1 MFKVCKTDANQKL
14 IKLKK
19 NRLYAGSWVNVIN
32 PTNEELEKISAWIK
46 WDVDALKT
54 SLDID
59 ERSRIEQDGK
69 NFMVI
74 INLPLLD
81 DEGQFDTLPCS
92 MVFTS
97 KNIVTLCSRENRILG
112 SFTKANSG
120 TFDTKDTTKMLL
132 NILYKATQ
140 FYLRYLKIINRK
152 TESIEY
158 SLRNTTNNKELFQ
171 LMEIQKSLVYFTT
184 ALRDNQLVLQ
194 KLIRLVKAK
203 TISSILP
210 FNEDD
215 IDLLEDIMIENK
227 QAIEMVD
234 MHRTILESMMDGFAS
249 VINNN
254 VNQVMKFLAA
264 ITIILSIPTML
275 ASFWGM
281 NVDLPL
287 KDTNFGFW
295 YVIAISTILTILVI
309 LFFRKKKMF

>member
-1 MFKVCKTDANQKL
+1 MFKICRTDANKKL
-14 IKLKK
+14 VKLKK
-19 NRLYAGSWVNVIN
+19 NRLYPGSWINVIN
-32 PTNEELEKISAWIK
+32 PSNEEIEKIATWID
-46 WDVDALKT
+46 WDVDIIKT

-59 ERSRIEQDGK
+59 ERSRIELDGR

-74 INLPLLD
+74 VNLPLLD

-92 MVFTS
+92 MVFTP
-97 KNIVTLCSRENRILG
+97 KNFVTLCSRENRIIG
-112 SFTKANSG
+112 SFTKSTAN
-120 TFDTKDTTKMLL
+120 TFDTKNKTKMML

-158 SLRNTTNNKELFQ
+158 NLRNTTNNKELFQ

-184 ALRDNQLVLQ
+184 ALRDNQLILQ
-194 KLIRLVKAK
+194 KLLRMVRAK
-203 TISSILP
+203 TINHVLNFS
-210 FNEDD
+210 EDD

-281 NVDLPL
+281 NVDVPL
-287 KDTNFGFW
+287 SDGRYGFW
-295 YVIAISTILTILVI
+295 YVVTASTILTILVI

>member
-32 PTNEELEKISAWIK
+32 PTNEELEKISAWVK

-120 TFDTKDTTKMLL
+120 SFDTKDTTKMLL

-194 KLIRLVKAK
+194 KLIRLVRAK
-203 TISSILP
+203 TINSILP
-210 FNEDD
+210 FSEDD

-295 YVIAISTILTILVI
+295 YVIAISTILTVLVI

>member
-1 MFKVCKTDANQKL
+1 MFKVSKTDANGKL
-14 IKLKK
+14 LKLKK
-19 NRLYAGSWVNVIN
+19 NRLYPGSWINLIN
-32 PTNEELEKISAWIK
+32 PTNEELEKLSKWID
-46 WDVDALKT
+46 WDVDTLKS

-59 ERSRIEQDGK
+59 ERSRIEHEGN

-74 INLPLLD
+74 VNLPLLD
-81 DEGQFDTLPCS
+81 DDGHFDTLPCS
-92 MVFTS
+92 MIFTP
-97 KNIVTLCSRENRILG
+97 KNFITLCSRENRILG
-112 SFTKANSG
+112 AFTKATAS
-120 TFDTKDTTKMLL
+120 TFDTRNKTGLMLS
-132 NILYKATQ
+132 ILYKSTQ

-158 SLRNTTNNKELFQ
+158 NLRNTTNNEELFL

-194 KLIRLVKAK
+194 KLLRMIKVK
-203 TISSILP
+203 TINNLVAFS
-210 FNEDD
+210 EDD
-215 IDLLEDIMIENK
+215 IDVLEDIMIENK

-281 NVDLPL
+281 NLGVPL
-287 KDTNFGFW
+287 TRSEYGFW
-295 YVIAISTILTILVI
+295 YVVATSILLTVLVI

>member
-19 NRLYAGSWVNVIN
+19 NRLYAGSWINVIN
-32 PTNEELEKISAWIK
+32 PSSEELEKISAWIK

-59 ERSRIEQDGK
+59 ERSRIEQEGK

-92 MVFTS
+92 MVFTH
-97 KNIVTLCSRENRILG
+97 KNMVTLCSRENRIIG
-112 SFTKANSG
+112 SFTKATSNS
-120 TFDTKDTTKMLL
+120 FDTKKPTKMLL
-132 NILYKATQ
+132 SILYKATQ

-194 KLIRLVKAK
+194 KLIRMVRAK

>member
-1 MFKVCKTDANQKL
+1 MFKVCKTDAQKKI

-19 NRLYAGSWVNVIN
+19 NRLYPGSWINMIN
-32 PTNEELEKISAWIK
+32 PSNEELEKIAGWID
-46 WDVDALKT
+46 WDVETLKS

-59 ERSRIEQDGK
+59 ERSRIEHDEQ

-74 INLPLLD
+74 VNLPLLD
-81 DEGQFDTLPCS
+81 DDGQFDTVPCS
-92 MVFTS
+92 MIFTP
-97 KNIVTLCSRENRILG
+97 KNFVTLCPRENRIIG
-112 SFTKANSG
+112 AFTRATAS
-120 TFDTKDTTKMLL
+120 TFDTRNKMRLML
-132 NILYKATQ
+132 SILYKTTQ

-152 TESIEY
+152 TDSIEY
-158 SLRNTTNNKELFQ
+158 NLRNTTSNNELFQ

-194 KLIRLVKAK
+194 RLLRMIRAK
-203 TISSILP
+203 TIADIVS
-210 FNEDD
+210 FTEDD
-215 IDLLEDIMIENK
+215 VDFLEDIMIENK

-249 VINNN
+249 VISNN

-281 NVDLPL
+281 NVGLPL
-287 KDTNFGFW
+287 NDNKFGFW
-295 YVIAISTILTILVI
+295 YVVAASVVLTILVI

>member
-32 PTNEELEKISAWIK
+32 PSSEELEKISAWIK

-59 ERSRIEQDGK
+59 ERSRIEQEGK

-92 MVFTS
+92 MVFTH
-97 KNIVTLCSRENRILG
+97 KNMVTLCSRENRIIG
-112 SFTKANSG
+112 SFTKATSNS
-120 TFDTKDTTKMLL
+120 FDTKKPTKMLL
-132 NILYKATQ
+132 SILYKATQ

-194 KLIRLVKAK
+194 KLIRMVRAK

>member
-19 NRLYAGSWVNVIN
+19 NRLYAGSWINVIN
-32 PTNEELEKISAWIK
+32 PSSEELEKISAWIK

-59 ERSRIEQDGK
+59 ERSRIEQEGK

-92 MVFTS
+92 MVFTH
-97 KNIVTLCSRENRILG
+97 KNMVTLCSRENRIIG
-112 SFTKANSG
+112 SFTKATSNS
-120 TFDTKDTTKMLL
+120 FDTKKPTKMLL
-132 NILYKATQ
+132 SILYKATQ

-194 KLIRLVKAK
+194 KLIRMVRAK

-295 YVIAISTILTILVI
+295 YVIAISTVLTILVI

>member
-19 NRLYAGSWVNVIN
+19 NRLYAGSWINVIN
-32 PTNEELEKISAWIK
+32 PTNEELEKISAWTK

-74 INLPLLD
+74 VNLPLLD

-97 KNIVTLCSRENRILG
+97 KNMVTLCSRENRIIG
-112 SFTKANSG
+112 SFTKATSNS
-120 TFDTKDTTKMLL
+120 FDTKKPTNMLL

-158 SLRNTTNNKELFQ
+158 NLRNTTNNKELFQ

-194 KLIRLVKAK
+194 KLIRMVKAK
-203 TISSILP
+203 TISPILT
-210 FNEDD
+210 FSEDD

-281 NVDLPL
+281 NVNLPL
-287 KDTNFGFW
+287 KDSNFGFW

>member
-1 MFKVCKTDANQKL
+1 MFKVCKTDTNQKL

-19 NRLYAGSWVNVIN
+19 NRLYAGSWINVIN
-32 PTNEELEKISAWIK
+32 PSNEELEKVSNWIS
-46 WDVDALKT
+46 WDIETLKT

-59 ERSRIEQDGK
+59 ERSRIEQEGK
-69 NFMVI
+69 NFMLI

-92 MVFTS
+92 MVFTP
-97 KNIVTLCSRENRILG
+97 KNIVTLCSRENRIIG
-112 SFTKANSG
+112 SFTKATSNS
-120 TFDTKDTTKMLL
+120 FDTKKPTKMLL
-132 NILYKATQ
+132 SILYKATQ

-158 SLRNTTNNKELFQ
+158 RLRNTTNNKELFQ

-281 NVDLPL
+281 NVNLPL
-287 KDTNFGFW
+287 KDNVFGFW

>member
-1 MFKVCKTDANQKL
+1 MFKVCKTDNNQKL
-14 IKLKK
+14 VKLKK
-19 NRLYAGSWVNVIN
+19 NRLYNGSWINVIN
-32 PTNEELEKISAWIK
+32 PSSEELEKIAGWVN
-46 WDVDALKT
+46 WDVETLKS

-59 ERSRIEQDGK
+59 ESSRIEYDK
-69 NFMVI
+69 DNFMMI

-92 MVFTS
+92 IVFAP
-97 KNIVTLCSRENRILG
+97 KAFLTLCSRENRILG
-112 SFTKANSG
+112 AFTRANAS
-120 TFDTKDTTKMLL
+120 TFDTKNPEQLMLK
-132 NILYKATQ
+132 ILYKSTQ
-140 FYLRYLKIINRK
+140 FYQRYLKIINRK
-152 TESIEY
+152 TEQIEY
-158 SLRNTTNNKELFQ
+158 NLRNTTNNKELFS

-194 KLIRLVKAK
+194 KLLRMIRTK
-203 TISSILP
+203 TAPKSVIFSEADL
-210 FNEDD
+210 
-215 IDLLEDIMIENK
+215 DLLEDILIENK

-281 NVDLPL
+281 NVGVPFSENSL
-287 KDTNFGFW
+287 GFW
-295 YVIAISTILTILVI
+295 YVIALSTILTILVI

>member
-1 MFKVCKTDANQKL
+1 MFKVCKTDNNKNL

-19 NRLYAGSWVNVIN
+19 NRLYNGSWINVIN
-32 PTNEELEKISAWIK
+32 PTNEELEKIANWIK
-46 WDVDALKT
+46 WDVDTLKS

-59 ERSRIEQDGK
+59 ESSRIEFDED
-69 NFMVI
+69 NFMII
-74 INLPLLD
+74 INFPLLD

-92 MVFTS
+92 MVFSPKTFM
-97 KNIVTLCSRENRILG
+97 TLCSRENRILG
-112 SFTKANSG
+112 AFTKANSAS
-120 TFDTKDTTKMLL
+120 FDTKNPEQLMLR
-132 NILYKATQ
+132 ILYKSTQ
-140 FYLRYLKIINRK
+140 FYQRYLKIINRK
-152 TESIEY
+152 TEQIEY
-158 SLRNTTNNKELFQ
+158 NLRNTTNNKELFA

-194 KLIRLVKAK
+194 KLMRMVRTK
-203 TISSILP
+203 TLNKSII
-210 FNEDD
+210 FSEADV
-215 IDLLEDIMIENK
+215 DLLEDILIENK

-281 NVDLPL
+281 NVGLPFS
-287 KDTNFGFW
+287 NNEWGFE
-295 YVIAISTILTILVI
+295 YVITISTVLTILVI

>member
-19 NRLYAGSWVNVIN
+19 NRLYAGSWINVIN
-32 PTNEELEKISAWIK
+32 PSTEELERISTWIN
-46 WDVDALKT
+46 WDIDTLKT

-59 ERSRIEQDGK
+59 ERSRIEQEGK
-69 NFMVI
+69 NFMLI

-97 KNIVTLCSRENRILG
+97 KNMVTLCSRENRIIG
-112 SFTKANSG
+112 SFTKATST
-120 TFDTKDTTKMLL
+120 TFDTKNQTKMLL

-184 ALRDNQLVLQ
+184 ALRDNHLVLQ
-194 KLIRLVKAK
+194 KLVRMVKAK
-203 TISSILP
+203 TISSNLK

-281 NVDLPL
+281 NVKLPL
-287 KDTNFGFW
+287 SDVNFGFW
-295 YVIAISTILTILVI
+295 YVIAISTILTVLVI

>member
-19 NRLYAGSWVNVIN
+19 NRLYAGSWINVIN
-32 PTNEELEKISAWIK
+32 PSGEELEKISSWIK
-46 WDVDALKT
+46 WDVDILKS

-59 ERSRIEQDGK
+59 ERSRIEHEDK

-92 MVFTS
+92 MVFTH
-97 KNIVTLCSRENRILG
+97 KNMVTLCSRENRILG
-112 SFTKANSG
+112 SFTKATAN
-120 TFDTKDTTKMLL
+120 TFDTKNPTKMLL
-132 NILYKATQ
+132 SILYKATQ

-194 KLIRLVKAK
+194 KLIRMVKAK
-203 TISSILP
+203 SISSILQ
-210 FNEDD
+210 FSDDD

-281 NVDLPL
+281 NVNLARPL
-287 KDTNFGFW
+287 ERRQG
-295 YVIAISTILTILVI
+295 
-309 LFFRKKKMF
+309 

>member
-1 MFKVCKTDANQKL
+1 MFKVSKTDANGKL
-14 IKLKK
+14 LKLKK
-19 NRLYAGSWVNVIN
+19 NRLYPGSWINVIN
-32 PTNEELEKISAWIK
+32 PGNEELEKLANWID
-46 WDVDALKT
+46 WDVDALKS

-59 ERSRIEQDGK
+59 ERSRIEHDDK

-74 INLPLLD
+74 VNLPLLD
-81 DEGQFDTLPCS
+81 DDGQFDTLPCS
-92 MVFTS
+92 MIFTP
-97 KNIVTLCSRENRILG
+97 KNFVTLCSRENRILG
-112 SFTKANSG
+112 AFTKATAS
-120 TFDTKDTTKMLL
+120 TFDTKNRAGLMLG
-132 NILYKATQ
+132 ILYKSTQ

-158 SLRNTTNNKELFQ
+158 NLRNTTNNKELFQ

-194 KLIRLVKAK
+194 RLLRMVRVK
-203 TISSILP
+203 SINTVVA
-210 FNEDD
+210 FSEDD
-215 IDLLEDIMIENK
+215 IDFLEDIMIENK

-281 NVDLPL
+281 NLGLPL
-287 KDTNFGFW
+287 MASKYGFW
-295 YVIAISTILTILVI
+295 YVVAISAVLTILTI

>member
-1 MFKVCKTDANQKL
+1 
-14 IKLKK
+14 
-19 NRLYAGSWVNVIN
+19 
-32 PTNEELEKISAWIK
+32 
-46 WDVDALKT
+46 
-54 SLDID
+54 
-59 ERSRIEQDGK
+59 
-69 NFMVI
+69 
-74 INLPLLD
+74 
-81 DEGQFDTLPCS
+81 
-92 MVFTS
+92 
-97 KNIVTLCSRENRILG
+97 
-112 SFTKANSG
+112 
-120 TFDTKDTTKMLL
+120 
-132 NILYKATQ
+132 
-140 FYLRYLKIINRK
+140 
-152 TESIEY
+152 
-158 SLRNTTNNKELFQ
+158 
-171 LMEIQKSLVYFTT
+171 MEIQKSLVYFTT

-194 KLIRLVKAK
+194 KLIRLVRAK
-203 TISSILP
+203 TINSILP
-210 FNEDD
+210 FSEDD

-295 YVIAISTILTILVI
+295 YVIAISTILTVLVI

>member
-1 MFKVCKTDANQKL
+1 MFKVCKTDTQNKL

-19 NRLYAGSWVNVIN
+19 NRLYAGSWINMVN
-32 PTNEELEKISAWIK
+32 PDNEELEKVASWID
-46 WDVDALKT
+46 WDVDVLKS

-59 ERSRIEQDGK
+59 ERSRIEHEGK

-92 MVFTS
+92 MVFTP
-97 KNIVTLCSRENRILG
+97 KNFLTLCSRENRIIG
-112 SFTKANSG
+112 SFTKSTAK
-120 TFDTKDTTKMLL
+120 TFDTKDRVKMML
-132 NILYKATQ
+132 NILFKATQ
-140 FYLRYLKIINRK
+140 FYQRYLKIINRK
-152 TESIEY
+152 TDTIEY
-158 SLRNTTNNKELFQ
+158 NLRNTTSNKELFQ
-171 LMEIQKSLVYFTT
+171 LIEIQKSLVYFTT
-184 ALRDNQLVLQ
+184 ALKDNQLVLQ
-194 KLIRLVKAK
+194 KLLRLVRVKA
-203 TISSILP
+203 ISSIAE
-210 FNEDD
+210 FTDD
-215 IDLLEDIMIENK
+215 DLDLLEDIIIENK

-281 NVDLPL
+281 NVGVPFAAD
-287 KDTNFGFW
+287 KFGFW
-295 YVIAISTILTILVI
+295 YVVAASVILTILTI

>member
-19 NRLYAGSWVNVIN
+19 NRLYVGSWINVIN
-32 PTNEELEKISAWIK
+32 PSSEELEKISAWIK

-59 ERSRIEQDGK
+59 ERSRIEQEGK

-92 MVFTS
+92 MVFTH
-97 KNIVTLCSRENRILG
+97 KNMVTLCSRENRIIG
-112 SFTKANSG
+112 SFTKATSNS
-120 TFDTKDTTKMLL
+120 FDTKKPTKMLL
-132 NILYKATQ
+132 SILYKATQ

-194 KLIRLVKAK
+194 KLIRMVRAK

-295 YVIAISTILTILVI
+295 YVIAISTVLTILVI

>member
-1 MFKVCKTDANQKL
+1 MFKICKTDTNKKL

-19 NRLYAGSWVNVIN
+19 NRLCAGAWVNVIN
-32 PTNEELEKISAWIK
+32 PSSEELEKIASWIN
-46 WDVDALKT
+46 WDVDILKT

-59 ERSRIEQDGK
+59 ERSRIEHEGS
-69 NFMVI
+69 NFMI
-74 INLPLLD
+74 IVNLPLLD

-97 KNIVTLCSRENRILG
+97 KNFVTLCSRENRIIG
-112 SFTKANSG
+112 SFTKSTAK
-120 TFDTKDTTKMLL
+120 TFDTKDKTKMML

-158 SLRNTTNNKELFQ
+158 NLRNTTNNKELFQ

-184 ALRDNQLVLQ
+184 ALKDNQLVLQ
-194 KLIRLVKAK
+194 KLLRMVKSK
-203 TISSILP
+203 SIAQVLS
-210 FNEDD
+210 FTEDD

-281 NVDLPL
+281 NVGLPL
-287 KDTNFGFW
+287 SESRFGFW
-295 YVIAISTILTILVI
+295 YIVAASVILTVLVI

>member
-1 MFKVCKTDANQKL
+1 MFKVCKTDENNNL
-14 IKLKK
+14 IKLKR
-19 NRLYAGSWVNVIN
+19 NRLHKGSWINVVN
-32 PTNEELEKISAWIK
+32 PTNEELEKIAEWIK
-46 WDVDALKT
+46 WDVETLKG
-54 SLDID
+54 SMDID
-59 ERSRIEQDGK
+59 ESSRIEYDDD
-69 NFMVI
+69 NFMII

-92 MVFTS
+92 MVFAPKTF
-97 KNIVTLCSRENRILG
+97 VTLCSRENRILG
-112 SFTKANSG
+112 AFTKASAS
-120 TFDTKDTTKMLL
+120 TFDTKNPEQLMLR
-132 NILYKATQ
+132 ILYKSTQ
-140 FYLRYLKIINRK
+140 FYQRYLKIINRK
-152 TESIEY
+152 TEQIEY
-158 SLRNTTNNKELFQ
+158 NLRNTTNNKELFA

-194 KLIRLVKAK
+194 KLLRMVRTK
-203 TISSILP
+203 TLNKSII
-210 FNEDD
+210 FCEADV
-215 IDLLEDIMIENK
+215 DLLEDILIENK

-281 NVDLPL
+281 NVGLPFTEGPL
-287 KDTNFGFW
+287 GFW
-295 YVIAISTILTILVI
+295 YVVAASAILTILVI

>member
-1 MFKVCKTDANQKL
+1 MFKVCKTDANGKL
-14 IKLKK
+14 VKLKK
-19 NRLYAGSWVNVIN
+19 NRLYPGSWINLIN
-32 PTNEELEKISAWIK
+32 PSSEDLEKIASWID
-46 WDVDALKT
+46 WDVDTLKS

-59 ERSRIEQDGK
+59 ERSRIEHEGN

-74 INLPLLD
+74 VNLPLLD
-81 DEGQFDTLPCS
+81 DDGYFDTLPCS
-92 MVFTS
+92 MIFTP
-97 KNIVTLCSRENRILG
+97 KNFITICAKENRIIG
-112 SFTKANSG
+112 SFTKATAN
-120 TFDTKDTTKMLL
+120 TFSTQNKPGMMLS
-132 NILYKATQ
+132 ILYKATQ

-158 SLRNTTNNKELFQ
+158 SLRNTTSNKELFQ

-184 ALRDNQLVLQ
+184 ALRDNQMVLQ
-194 KLIRLVKAK
+194 KLLRTVRSKM
-203 TISSILP
+203 TFTNTN

-215 IDLLEDIMIENK
+215 IDFLEDIIIENK

-254 VNQVMKFLAA
+254 VNQVMKFLAT

-281 NVDLPL
+281 NLALPL
-287 KDTNFGFW
+287 MDSKYGFW
-295 YVIAISTILTILVI
+295 YVLATSVFLTIMAI
-309 LFFRKKKMF
+309 LFLRKKKMF

>member
-1 MFKVCKTDANQKL
+1 MFKVCKTDNNQKL
-14 IKLKK
+14 VKLKK
-19 NRLYAGSWVNVIN
+19 NRLYNGSWINVIN
-32 PTNEELEKISAWIK
+32 PSSEELEKIAGWVN
-46 WDVDALKT
+46 WDVETLKG

-59 ERSRIEQDGK
+59 ESSRIEYDK
-69 NFMVI
+69 DNFMMI

-92 MVFTS
+92 MVFAP
-97 KNIVTLCSRENRILG
+97 KAFVTLCSRENRILG
-112 SFTKANSG
+112 AFTKANAS
-120 TFDTKDTTKMLL
+120 TFDTKNPEQLMLR
-132 NILYKATQ
+132 ILYKSTQ
-140 FYLRYLKIINRK
+140 FYQRYLKIINRK
-152 TESIEY
+152 TEQIEY
-158 SLRNTTNNKELFQ
+158 NLRNTTNNKELFA

-194 KLIRLVKAK
+194 KLMRMIRTK
-203 TISSILP
+203 TAPKSVIFS
-210 FNEDD
+210 EAD
-215 IDLLEDIMIENK
+215 IDLLEDILIENK

-249 VINNN
+249 VINTN

-281 NVDLPL
+281 NVGLPFSE
-287 KDTNFGFW
+287 NSWGFGA
-295 YVIAISTILTILVI
+295 VIAISTILTVLVI

>member
-1 MFKVCKTDANQKL
+1 MFKVCKTDAQKKL

-19 NRLYAGSWVNVIN
+19 NRLYPGSWINMIN
-32 PTNEELEKISAWIK
+32 PSNEELEKIAGWID
-46 WDVDALKT
+46 WDVETLKS

-59 ERSRIEQDGK
+59 ERSRIEHDEQ

-74 INLPLLD
+74 VNLPLLD
-81 DEGQFDTLPCS
+81 DDGQFDTVPCS
-92 MVFTS
+92 MIFTP
-97 KNIVTLCSRENRILG
+97 KNFVTLCPRENRIIG
-112 SFTKANSG
+112 AFTRATAS
-120 TFDTKDTTKMLL
+120 TFDTRNKMRLML
-132 NILYKATQ
+132 SILYKTTQ

-152 TESIEY
+152 TDSIEY
-158 SLRNTTNNKELFQ
+158 NLRNTTSNNELFQ

-194 KLIRLVKAK
+194 RLLRMIRAK
-203 TISSILP
+203 TIADIVS
-210 FNEDD
+210 FTEDD
-215 IDLLEDIMIENK
+215 VDFLEDIMIENK

-249 VINNN
+249 VISNN

-281 NVDLPL
+281 NVGLPL
-287 KDTNFGFW
+287 NDNKFGFW
-295 YVIAISTILTILVI
+295 YVVAASVVLTILVI

>member
-1 MFKVCKTDANQKL
+1 MFKACKTDANNKL

-19 NRLYAGSWVNVIN
+19 NRLYNGSWVNVIN
-32 PTNEELEKISAWIK
+32 PSNEELEKLAHWVN
-46 WDVDALKT
+46 WDVDTLKS

-59 ERSRIEQDGK
+59 ESSRIELDGN
-69 NFMVI
+69 NFMMIV
-74 INLPLLD
+74 NLPLLD
-81 DEGQFDTLPCS
+81 DEGQFDTLPLS
-92 MVFTS
+92 IVFTP
-97 KNIVTLCSRENRILG
+97 KAFMTLCSRENRILG
-112 SFTKANSG
+112 AFTKASA
-120 TFDTKDTTKMLL
+120 TSFDTKNPEQLMLR
-132 NILYKATQ
+132 ILYKSTQ
-140 FYLRYLKIINRK
+140 FYQRYLKIINRK
-152 TESIEY
+152 TEQIEY
-158 SLRNTTNNKELFQ
+158 NLRNTTNNEELFA

-194 KLIRLVKAK
+194 KLMRMIRTK
-203 TISSILP
+203 TAPKSVIFS
-210 FNEDD
+210 EADV
-215 IDLLEDIMIENK
+215 DLLEDILIENK

-281 NVDLPL
+281 NVGLPFSNN
-287 KDTNFGFW
+287 NFGFW

>member
-1 MFKVCKTDANQKL
+1 MFKVCRTDSNKKL

-19 NRLYAGSWVNVIN
+19 NKLYPGAWINVIN
-32 PTNEELEKISAWIK
+32 PSGEELEKVAGWID
-46 WDVDALKT
+46 WDVDVLKS

-59 ERSRIEQDGK
+59 ERSRIEQEGK

-92 MVFTS
+92 MIFTP
-97 KNIVTLCSRENRILG
+97 KNIVTLCSRENRIIG
-112 SFTKANSG
+112 SFTKSTAK
-120 TFDTKDTTKMLL
+120 TFDTKNKANLMLS
-132 NILYKATQ
+132 ILYKSTQ

-184 ALRDNQLVLQ
+184 ALKDNQLVLQ
-194 KLIRLVKAK
+194 KLLRMVRAK
-203 TISSILP
+203 TINQVMDFS
-210 FNEDD
+210 EDD
-215 IDLLEDIMIENK
+215 VDLLEDIMIENK

-281 NVDLPL
+281 NVGLPL
-287 KDTNFGFW
+287 SDNKFGFW
-295 YVIAISTILTILVI
+295 YVVAASTILTILVI

>member
-32 PTNEELEKISAWIK
+32 PTNEELEKISAWVK

-120 TFDTKDTTKMLL
+120 SFNTKDTTKMLL

-194 KLIRLVKAK
+194 KLIRLVRAK
-203 TISSILP
+203 TINSILP
-210 FNEDD
+210 FSEDD

-295 YVIAISTILTILVI
+295 YVIAISTILTVLVI

>member
-32 PTNEELEKISAWIK
+32 PTNEELEKISAWVK

-120 TFDTKDTTKMLL
+120 SFDTKDTTKMLL

-194 KLIRLVKAK
+194 KLIRLVRAK
-203 TISSILP
+203 TINSILP
-210 FNEDD
+210 FSEDD

-295 YVIAISTILTILVI
+295 YVIAISTVLTVLVI

>member
-1 MFKVCKTDANQKL
+1 MFKVCKTDNNQKL
-14 IKLKK
+14 VKLKK
-19 NRLYAGSWVNVIN
+19 NRLYNGSWVNVIN
-32 PTNEELEKISAWIK
+32 PSNEELEKIADWVN
-46 WDVDALKT
+46 WDVETLKG

-59 ERSRIEQDGK
+59 ESSRIEYDK
-69 NFMVI
+69 DNFMMI

-92 MVFTS
+92 MVFAP
-97 KNIVTLCSRENRILG
+97 KAFVTLCSRENRILG
-112 SFTKANSG
+112 AFTKANAS
-120 TFDTKDTTKMLL
+120 TFDTKNPEQLMLR
-132 NILYKATQ
+132 ILYKSTQ
-140 FYLRYLKIINRK
+140 FYQRYLKIINRK
-152 TESIEY
+152 TEQIEY
-158 SLRNTTNNKELFQ
+158 NLRNTTNNKELFA

-194 KLIRLVKAK
+194 KLMRMIRTK
-203 TISSILP
+203 TAPKSVIFS
-210 FNEDD
+210 EAD
-215 IDLLEDIMIENK
+215 IDLLEDILIENK

-281 NVDLPL
+281 NVGLPFSE
-287 KDTNFGFW
+287 NSWGFGA
-295 YVIAISTILTILVI
+295 VIAISTILTVLVI

>member
-194 KLIRLVKAK
+194 KLIRMVRAK
-203 TISSILP
+203 TISSMLP
-210 FNEDD
+210 FSEDD
-215 IDLLEDIMIENK
+215 VDLLEDIMIENK

-295 YVIAISTILTILVI
+295 YVIAFSTVLTILVI
-309 LFFRKKKMF
+309 LLFRKKKMF

>member
-1 MFKVCKTDANQKL
+1 MFKVCKTDNNQKL
-14 IKLKK
+14 VKLKK
-19 NRLYAGSWVNVIN
+19 NRLYNGSWINVIN
-32 PTNEELEKISAWIK
+32 PSNEELEKLANWIR
-46 WDVDALKT
+46 WDVDTLKS

-59 ERSRIEQDGK
+59 ESSRIEYDND
-69 NFMVI
+69 NFMII

-92 MVFTS
+92 MIFAPKS
-97 KNIVTLCSRENRILG
+97 FVTLCSRENRILG
-112 SFTKANSG
+112 SFTKVNAAY
-120 TFDTKDTTKMLL
+120 FDTKNPEQLMLR
-132 NILYKATQ
+132 ILFKSTQ
-140 FYLRYLKIINRK
+140 FYQRYLKIINRK
-152 TESIEY
+152 TEQIEY
-158 SLRNTTNNKELFQ
+158 NLRNTTNNKELFA

-194 KLIRLVKAK
+194 KLLRMVRTK
-203 TISSILP
+203 TLNKSII
-210 FNEDD
+210 FSEAD
-215 IDLLEDIMIENK
+215 IDLLEDILIENK

-281 NVDLPL
+281 NVGLPF
-287 KDTNFGFW
+287 TESPWGFW
-295 YVIAISTILTILVI
+295 YVVTASTILTILVI

>member
-1 MFKVCKTDANQKL
+1 MFKVCKTDAQKKL

-19 NRLYAGSWVNVIN
+19 NKLYPGSWINMIN
-32 PTNEELEKISAWIK
+32 PSGEELEKVAGWIN
-46 WDVDALKT
+46 WDVDALKS

-59 ERSRIEQDGK
+59 ERSRIEHEGQ

-74 INLPLLD
+74 VNLPLLD
-81 DEGQFDTLPCS
+81 DDGQFDTVPCS
-92 MVFTS
+92 MVFTP
-97 KNIVTLCSRENRILG
+97 KNFVTLCPRENRIIG
-112 SFTKANSG
+112 SFTKATAD
-120 TFDTKDTTKMLL
+120 TFDTRNRTDLMLS
-132 NILYKATQ
+132 ILYKSTQ
-140 FYLRYLKIINRK
+140 FFLRYLKIINRK
-152 TESIEY
+152 TDSIEY
-158 SLRNTTNNKELFQ
+158 NLRNTTSNKELFQ

-184 ALRDNQLVLQ
+184 ALKDNQLVLQ
-194 KLIRLVKAK
+194 KLLRTVRAK
-203 TISSILP
+203 NITPPIS
-210 FNEDD
+210 FTEDD
-215 IDLLEDIMIENK
+215 SDFLEDIMIENK

-281 NVDLPL
+281 NVGLPL
-287 KDTNFGFW
+287 SDNKFGFL
-295 YVIAISTILTILVI
+295 YVVAVSALLTILVI